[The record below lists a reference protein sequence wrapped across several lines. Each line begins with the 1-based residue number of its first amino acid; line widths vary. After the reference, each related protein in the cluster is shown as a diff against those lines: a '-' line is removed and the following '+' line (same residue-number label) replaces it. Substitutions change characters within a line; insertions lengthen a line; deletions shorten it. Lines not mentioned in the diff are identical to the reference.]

1 MKHTLFCYIHLQ
13 ASGAHGK
20 ETMWVE
26 VEKED
31 QPDRNF
37 EQVASSSWFI
47 SEGNGGERF
56 SNGREG
62 GVGGRGSALWYTY
75 LIFGT
80 RVRSEIQPQPL
91 DTAHGMLFRLL
102 TCALLFFRNR
112 YHFLHPKYQ
121 LTE

>member
-31 QPDRNF
+31 QSDRNF
-37 EQVASSSWFI
+37 EHVASSSWFI

-56 SNGREG
+56 GSGRG
-62 GVGGRGSALWYTY
+62 GGGRVSFSTQTY
-75 LIFGT
+75 
-80 RVRSEIQPQPL
+80 
-91 DTAHGMLFRLL
+91 
-102 TCALLFFRNR
+102 ALLFFRNR